1 MTKIVACPACGEG
14 TAGPVCGSCGFELA
28 IEPAA
33 GSPAMRA
40 GSERDQTA
48 DDQDQT
54 ASDQDQTWSDH
65 DQTASDRDQRS
76 ADEDQHAADDDFAAG
91 GDTLAYHR
99 SARARKRSARDRR
112 LVSTMR
118 DETAAKRLETAED
131 RDQTAED
138 RDRSA
143 DDRDREAELRDRGGA
158 GRDSLARLHD
168 LEDDAGASRDDVLLR
183 AQRDRRRAAADRAK
197 AADDRQRAADDRKRA
212 ADDRAE
218 AARDR
223 AQGQRNRA
231 EAADALTHATTDE
244 LTGARVRKFGLAEV
258 ARELERAD
266 RTGAKLVLAFIDVD
280 GLKEVN
286 DKRGHLAGDAL
297 LRLVGETIRAN
308 IRGYDVL
315 VRYGG
320 DELLC
325 AMPNLTVSEAQ
336 ERFEQI
342 ATALTTA
349 GTTHSVTF
357 GLAEAEP
364 ADSLQDLIG
373 RADDA
378 LLEARSSES

>member
-76 ADEDQHAADDDFAAG
+76 ADEDQHAADDEFAAG
-91 GDTLAYHR
+91 GDALAYRR
-99 SARARKRSARDRR
+99 SARARKRSARDRH

-118 DETAAKRLETAED
+118 DETATKRL
-131 RDQTAED
+131 QTAED
-138 RDRSA
+138 RDRMA
-143 DDRDREAELRDRGGA
+143 DDRDREAELRDRGGS

-168 LEDDAGASRDDVLLR
+168 LEDDAGGSREDVLLR
-183 AQRDRRRAAADRAK
+183 AERDRRRAAADRAK
-197 AADDRQRAADDRKRA
+197 AADDRKRAADDRRRA

-218 AARDR
+218 AARER
-223 AQGQRNRA
+223 ADAQRNQA
-231 EAADALTHATTDE
+231 EAADALSDATIDD
-244 LTGARVRKFGLAEV
+244 LTGAWVRKFGLAEV
-258 ARELERAD
+258 ARELERAA

-280 GLKEVN
+280 GLKDVN
-286 DKRGHLAGDAL
+286 DERGHLAGDAL

-308 IRGYDVL
+308 IRGYDSL

-325 AMPNLTVSEAQ
+325 AMPQITVSEAQ

-342 ATALTTA
+342 GVALSAA
-349 GTTHSVTF
+349 GTNHSVTF

-364 ADSLQDLIG
+364 TDSLRDLIG

>member
-1 MTKIVACPACGEG
+1 MTGIVTCPACGEE
-14 TAGPVCGSCGFELA
+14 TAGHVCGSCGTELA
-28 IEPAA
+28 SEPAA
-33 GSPAMRA
+33 GSLPKAA

-48 DDQDQT
+48 NDQDQT

-76 ADEDQHAADDDFAAG
+76 ADEDQHAADDEFAAG
-91 GDTLAYHR
+91 GDALSYHR
-99 SARARKRSARDRR
+99 SARARKRSSRDRH

-118 DETAAKRLETAED
+118 DETATKRL
-131 RDQTAED
+131 QTAED
-138 RDRSA
+138 RDRMA
-143 DDRDREAELRDRGGA
+143 DDRDREAELRDRGGS

-168 LEDDAGASRDDVLLR
+168 LEDDAGASREDVLLR
-183 AQRDRRRAAADRAK
+183 AERDRRRAAADRNKAK
-197 AADDRQRAADDRKRA
+197 AADALNDATIDD
-212 ADDRAE
+212 
-218 AARDR
+218 
-223 AQGQRNRA
+223 
-231 EAADALTHATTDE
+231 
-244 LTGARVRKFGLAEV
+244 LTGAWVRKFGLPEV
-258 ARELERAD
+258 ARELERAA

-286 DKRGHLAGDAL
+286 DKRGHLVGDAL
-297 LRLVGETIRAN
+297 LRLVGETIRDN

-325 AMPNLTVSEAQ
+325 AMPQITVSEAR

-342 ATALTTA
+342 GAALTAA
-349 GTTHSVTF
+349 GTKHSVTF

-364 ADSLQDLIG
+364 TDSLQDLIG

>member
-1 MTKIVACPACGEG
+1 MTKIVACPACGEE
-14 TAGPVCGSCGFELA
+14 TAGPVCGSCGAELA

-33 GSPAMRA
+33 GSLHKRV

-48 DDQDQT
+48 DDQDQA

-91 GDTLAYHR
+91 GDALAYRR

-183 AQRDRRRAAADRAK
+183 AQRDRQRAAADRAK
-197 AADDRQRAADDRKRA
+197 AADDRRRAADDRRGA

-218 AARDR
+218 AARER
-223 AQGQRNRA
+223 ADALRNRA
-231 EAADALTHATTDE
+231 EAADALAHATTDE
-244 LTGARVRKFGLAEV
+244 LTGAWVRKFGLAEV
-258 ARELERAD
+258 ARELERAA

-286 DKRGHLAGDAL
+286 DERGHLAGDAL

-325 AMPNLTVSEAQ
+325 AMPNLPVSEAR

-342 ATALTTA
+342 TTALTTA
-349 GTTHSVTF
+349 GTSHSVTF

>member
-1 MTKIVACPACGEG
+1 MTKIVACPACGEE
-14 TAGPVCGSCGFELA
+14 TAGAVCGSCGAELA
-28 IEPAA
+28 TEPAA
-33 GSPAMRA
+33 GSLPKRA
-40 GSERDQTA
+40 GS
-48 DDQDQT
+48 DQDQT

-91 GDTLAYHR
+91 GDALAYHR
-99 SARARKRSARDRR
+99 SARARKRSARDRH

-118 DETAAKRLETAED
+118 DETAAKRLQTGED
-131 RDQTAED
+131 RDKTAED

-183 AQRDRRRAAADRAK
+183 AQRDRHRAAADRAK
-197 AADDRQRAADDRKRA
+197 AADDRKRAADDRRGA

-218 AARDR
+218 AARER
-223 AQGQRNRA
+223 ADAQRNRA
-231 EAADALTHATTDE
+231 EAADALAHATTDE
-244 LTGARVRKFGLAEV
+244 LTGAWVRKFGLSEV

-266 RTGAKLVLAFIDVD
+266 RTGANLVLAFIDVD

-286 DKRGHLAGDAL
+286 DKHGHLAGDGL

-325 AMPNLTVSEAQ
+325 AMPNLTVSEAR

-342 ATALTTA
+342 ATALTAA
-349 GTTHSVTF
+349 GTSHSVTF

>member
-1 MTKIVACPACGEG
+1 MTKIVACPACGEE
-14 TAGPVCGSCGFELA
+14 TARPVCGSCGAELA
-28 IEPAA
+28 TKPAG
-33 GSPAMRA
+33 GSLPKRA
-40 GSERDQTA
+40 GSERDQRA
-48 DDQDQT
+48 SEQDQT
-54 ASDQDQTWSDH
+54 ASDQEQTWSDH

-91 GDTLAYHR
+91 GDALSYHR
-99 SARARKRSARDRR
+99 SARARKRSAQDRH

-131 RDQTAED
+131 RDQTAE
-138 RDRSA
+138 
-143 DDRDREAELRDRGGA
+143 DRDREAELRDRGGA

-168 LEDDAGASRDDVLLR
+168 LEDDAGASREDVLLR
-183 AQRDRRRAAADRAK
+183 AQRDRYRAAADRAK
-197 AADDRQRAADDRKRA
+197 AADDRERAADDRRGA

-218 AARDR
+218 AARERTD
-223 AQGQRNRA
+223 AQRNRA
-231 EAADALTHATTDE
+231 EAADALAHATTDE
-244 LTGARVRKFGLAEV
+244 LTGAWVRKFGLAEV
-258 ARELERAD
+258 ARELERAT

-325 AMPNLTVSEAQ
+325 AMPNLTVSEAR

-342 ATALTTA
+342 AAALTAA
-349 GTTHSVTF
+349 GSSHSVTF
-357 GLAEAEP
+357 GLAEADP
-364 ADSLQDLIG
+364 ADSLQDVIG